1 VDDRDRQ
8 REQVLDHA
16 IVVRA
21 DGGDGIRRFAVRRG
35 VANGGQIT
43 INGLAEKILAL
54 TGSASP
60 VIHRDARAGDVRHS
74 TAAIEKLRETGFTPA
89 GNFDAELAATVN
101 WFRCR

>member
-1 VDDRDRQ
+1 
-8 REQVLDHA
+8 VLDHA

-35 VANGGQIT
+35 VASGGQIT

-54 TGSASP
+54 TGSVSP

-89 GNFDAELAATVN
+89 GNFDAALAATVN

>member
-43 INGLAEKILAL
+43 IKGLAENILAL

-60 VIHRDARAGDVRHS
+60 VIHRSDRKA
-74 TAAIEKLRETGFTPA
+74 A
-89 GNFDAELAATVN
+89 GNGLHAGREFRRSARGDGELVPVPMN
-101 WFRCR
+101 GCERV